1 MSIFSI
7 DDLCLA
13 FGTHVLLDH
22 ASFSL
27 ERGERV
33 CLIGRNGTG
42 KNHFNEVDS
51 RRDAP

>member
-7 DDLCLA
+7 DNLCLA

-27 ERGERV
+27 EKGERV
-33 CLIGRNGTG
+33 CLFAQDCLFVQSCYSHKT
-42 KNHFNEVDS
+42 VYVC
-51 RRDAP
+51 